1 MTDVVAV
8 FEITPEDLAEHAGNP
23 NLDGVAAG
31 HYWQRL
37 RDQGDGD
44 YRVDLQAGPFPV
56 HSEAFQDACLERT
69 NQGLPVEDWRARPDV
84 DLSPVESTVRV
95 DREAFTVEG
104 GPDAGVVPLHDTDGT
119 VLPGHEGSPE
129 TAPEGW
135 PFDAQV
141 TEGIPAA
148 ADGTPAVLEGDP
160 SGEPGIQVRQLPVGV
175 AVDQDGNAVWT
186 EDAPDDYE
194 PGSLIEDADGAPL
207 PPVDDPRF
215 DEVLDAVL
223 VEAGMLLPPEDS
235 HALDEEV
242 DDQEAEAA
250 AEAER
255 ALLEADA
262 AASAEALERHE
273 HGGEA

>member
-8 FEITPEDLAEHAGNP
+8 FEITPEDLAENAGNP

-104 GPDAGVVPLHDTDGT
+104 GPDEGVVPLHDTDGT
-119 VLPGHEGSPE
+119 VLPGHEGAPAE
-129 TAPEGW
+129 APEAGW

-141 TEGIPAA
+141 TEGIPAP
-148 ADGTPAVLEGDP
+148 ADGTPTMLEGDP
-160 SGEPGIQVRQLPVGV
+160 SGEPGAEVRQLPVGV

-250 AEAER
+250 A
-255 ALLEADA
+255 
-262 AASAEALERHE
+262 ALERE
-273 HGGEA
+273 HGGEG